1 MVYSHL
7 FITFTNDLS
16 AAMIDRV
23 HLRILREIE
32 RRGSLTAAAKALSL
46 TQPALTHTI
55 KKLEARLGT
64 ALWTKEGRQLQL
76 TPAGTYLQR
85 EAARL
90 LPQLEHVDEVLHQ
103 YASGDKGMLR
113 IGMECHPCYQWLL
126 KVVQPFLA
134 RWPGVDVDV
143 KQQFQFGG
151 LAALFN
157 HDIDILVTPDPVL
170 REGISFAP
178 VLDYEQV
185 LVVAHNSP
193 LGDLDRIDPPQLSDQ
208 TLYTYPVDIERLDIY
223 QQFLLPAQC
232 LPKRHKTL
240 EDTEMILQMVA
251 AGRGVTC
258 LPEWLVHTYQK
269 TLPVR
274 ALRLGNNGVHKQIH
288 LGYRDYSANHQHIT
302 AFVQLARNH
311 ESV

>member
-1 MVYSHL
+1 
-7 FITFTNDLS
+7 
-16 AAMIDRV
+16 MIDRT

-32 RRGSLTAAAKALSL
+32 RQGSLTAAAKALSL
-46 TQPALTHTI
+46 TQSALTHTI

-64 ALWTKEGRQLQL
+64 PLWTKEGRRLQL
-76 TPAGTYLQR
+76 TPAGAYLQR

-90 LPQLEHVDEVLHQ
+90 LPQLEHVDEVLRQ

-126 KVVQPFLA
+126 QVVQPFLA

-170 REGISFAP
+170 REGISFEP
-178 VLDYEQV
+178 VLTYEQV
-185 LVVAHNSP
+185 LVVDDNSP
-193 LGDLDRIDPPQLSDQ
+193 LAGLDHVEPLQLSDQ
-208 TLYTYPVDIERLDIY
+208 TLYTYPVASERLDIY
-223 QQFLLPAQC
+223 QQFLLPAHC

-251 AGRGVTC
+251 AGRGVSS
-258 LPEWLVHTYQK
+258 LPDWLVRSYRK
-269 TLPVR
+269 TLPIE
-274 ALRLGNNGVHKQIH
+274 AIRLGNDGVHKQIH
-288 LGYRDYSANHQHIT
+288 LGYRDDSANNQHVT
-302 AFVQLARNH
+302 AFIQMARN
-311 ESV
+311 